1 MESAEDERLV
11 AAVNENTALLPLSN
25 QHRRQEEEEDVSISN
40 NNNNG
45 VVTVE
50 SQTPK
55 KESSFDDDHKSETGK
70 KSVGDSKQ
78 DMNSG
83 ESADRSNSSAGK
95 ITIEFFCWQNHD
107 NDDDGNDE
115 EEEEEERNYIR

>member
-25 QHRRQEEEEDVSISN
+25 QHRRQEEEEEDVPISN
-40 NNNNG
+40 SNTNNNG
-45 VVTVE
+45 VVTVK
-50 SQTPK
+50 SKTPK
-55 KESSFDDDHKSETGK
+55 KESSFDDDQKSETSK

-83 ESADRSNSSAGK
+83 ETADRSNSSVSAK
-95 ITIEFFCWQNHD
+95 S
-107 NDDDGNDE
+107 
-115 EEEEEERNYIR
+115 RRRR